1 VFPFTGTSHYHWP
14 VHFFWVQIAAFI
26 AEPVMGAGGVI
37 LPPETY
43 FDKVISH
50 RQCFRLEFTL
60 FSVFKNFFMKFSM
73 ISIWNGVNKIIKKSK
88 MFSYFSN
95 QTGLKSCFWLIYS
108 NAFSF
113 VFSVPKRWK
122 ITRRNYL

>member
-1 VFPFTGTSHYHWP
+1 MRAKCFLLLERHIITDPYI
-14 VHFFWVQIAAFI
+14 FFLVQIAAFI

-50 RQCFRLEFTL
+50 RQYFRLEFTI

-73 ISIWNGVNKIIKKSK
+73 ISI
-88 MFSYFSN
+88 
-95 QTGLKSCFWLIYS
+95 
-108 NAFSF
+108 
-113 VFSVPKRWK
+113 
-122 ITRRNYL
+122 